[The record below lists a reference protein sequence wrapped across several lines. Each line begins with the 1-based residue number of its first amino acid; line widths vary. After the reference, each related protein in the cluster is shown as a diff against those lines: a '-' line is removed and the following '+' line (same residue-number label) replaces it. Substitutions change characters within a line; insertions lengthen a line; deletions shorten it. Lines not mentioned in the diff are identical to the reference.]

1 MTSNVPQLD
10 SSDSLAGKVVV
21 INGAT
26 GALGGA
32 LARALQ
38 AEGAQLI
45 LFGRRLDRLT
55 GLADALAAIQGPSGK
70 TEEPVIQP
78 VDFSG
83 AAPED
88 YQQLA
93 DALAGIHDHID
104 ILIHAMGMAGEP
116 APLAHA
122 DLMKFQ
128 ESLHINFT
136 APFALTR
143 MLWSLLEKSTDGQVL
158 FLTDRGTPAY
168 GGAYS
173 LANAA
178 LERMVEQWA
187 NESTDVRINGFD
199 PGPTDSAMRKYR
211 FPGELPEERA
221 KPEDMLPEALKLL
234 RDGEANGR
242 IVRLQPDRC

>member
-1 MTSNVPQLD
+1 MTANASRPNSTCD
-10 SSDSLAGKVVV
+10 LAGKVVV
-21 INGAT
+21 INGAS
-26 GALGGA
+26 GAVGGA

-38 AEGAQLI
+38 AEGAQLV

-55 GLADALAAIQGPSGK
+55 ALADELATVGGPDG
-70 TEEPVIQP
+70 EANDPVIQP

-88 YQQLA
+88 YQKLA
-93 DALAGIHDHID
+93 DALAEIHGHID

-143 MLWSLLEKSTDGQVL
+143 MLWPLLENAGDGQVL

-199 PGPTDSAMRKYR
+199 PGPTDSSMRKYR
-211 FPGELPEERA
+211 FPGEIPEERA
-221 KPEDMLPEALKLL
+221 RPEDMLDEALKLL
-234 RDGEANGR
+234 CERETNGR
-242 IVRLQPDRC
+242 IVRLQPGRY